1 MSQTLRETVSVPPT
15 ADGGFDA
22 PRVMVADKGHPRRG
36 AIERFIE
43 ARYQTAFG
51 ARGLSHYPL
60 LAALRGADGAIRAAA
75 GVRFAA
81 HEPLFLERYLD
92 QPVEQV
98 VAEAFA
104 RPVARASIVEV
115 GSLASDSPVASLEL
129 FATLSTLLPPACH
142 RGVAVLTA
150 RPELAL
156 VLGRAG
162 FELKPLGPAD
172 PARLGGRAV
181 DWGSYY
187 DAAPNVYSLE
197 LAGSPALA
205 RLRRKLGGPRA
216 APEAALRRAC

>member
-1 MSQTLRETVSVPPT
+1 
-15 ADGGFDA
+15 
-22 PRVMVADKGHPRRG
+22 MVADKGHPRRG

-43 ARYQTAFG
+43 ARYQTVFG
-51 ARGLSHYPL
+51 ATGLNHYPL
-60 LAALRGADGAIRAAA
+60 LAALCGVDDAIRAAA

-81 HEPLFLERYLD
+81 HEPLFLEGYLD

-104 RPVARASIVEV
+104 RPVARGSIVEV

-129 FATLSTLLPPACH
+129 FATLSALLPPACH

-150 RPELAL
+150 RPELAF

-162 FELKPLGPAD
+162 FELKLLGLAD
-172 PARLGGRAV
+172 PARLGERAA

-187 DAAPNVYSLE
+187 NAAPSVYTLE

-205 RLRRKLGGPRA
+205 RLRRKLGGPRPA
-216 APEAALRRAC
+216 GEPALRRVC